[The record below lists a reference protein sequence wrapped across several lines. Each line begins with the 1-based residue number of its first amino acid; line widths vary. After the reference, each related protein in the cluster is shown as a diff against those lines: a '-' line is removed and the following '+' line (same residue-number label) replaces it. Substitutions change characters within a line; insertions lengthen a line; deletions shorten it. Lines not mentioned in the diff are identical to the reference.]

1 MKDIG
6 NADEVAMKEKAPQ
19 QQPPTKRGRHIIS
32 VKKQKAWLEN
42 KAKAW
47 GGPVP
52 NVVIRRCL
60 GEGIA
65 AGILPETTNCR
76 PGEMG
81 VQGLLGTL
89 NVVVVQWFG

>member
-1 MKDIG
+1 MGMKDIG
-6 NADEVAMKEKAPQ
+6 NEGEVAMKEKAPQ

-52 NVVIRRCL
+52 NVVIRQCL

-65 AGILPETTNCR
+65 AGILPETTSAD
-76 PGEMG
+76 
-81 VQGLLGTL
+81 
-89 NVVVVQWFG
+89 